1 MKLSDTIR
9 GFKEILDGKHDDKNE
24 QAFYMKG
31 RIDEVQSSKVYFRK
45 SKLNL
50 ATNEIKF
57 KIVTPERTVYEAEID
72 QVTLPTQ
79 EGEITVLPDH
89 IPLISVLAPG
99 ELVARKNGEEI
110 AMAVSGGMIEVRK
123 NEITILADT
132 AERAEEIDIKR
143 AEEARERAEK
153 LKDEKIR
160 MDETEYAAVAA
171 LMERNLARIRVAKK
185 HLTRRGMNWN
195 IEVRNIDLV
204 YL

>member
-1 MKLSDTIR
+1 MTK
-9 GFKEILDGKHDDKNE
+9 
-24 QAFYMKG
+24 
-31 RIDEVQSSKVYFRK
+31 
-45 SKLNL
+45 
-50 ATNEIKF
+50 IKF
-57 KIVTPERTVYEAEID
+57 KIVTPEKTVYEDTVD

-79 EGEITVLPDH
+79 DGEITVLPNH
-89 IPLISVLAPG
+89 IPLISILTSG
-99 ELVARKNGEEI
+99 ELVAKKGGEEI
-110 AMAVSGGMIEVRK
+110 AMAVSGGMIEVRA

-185 HLTRRGMNWN
+185 HFTRRGMRL
-195 IEVRNIDLV
+195 E
-204 YL
+204 